1 MTSFK
6 RKVQKVSETL
16 DNLDKET
23 MRKWVVTQRMGRGN
37 GGYFPFAKDFM
48 NKLSFDQ
55 TITHPFFFFLTQND
69 GLNGY
74 TFCWLVLP
82 AVYYLYKGRTVV
94 VLFNTWYFDIKCSPA
109 NAK

>member
-1 MTSFK
+1 MGVSFLPQLYYK
-6 RKVQKVSETL
+6 FQKKVHKVSETL

-55 TITHPFFFFLTQND
+55 TITHPFFLSHSE
-69 GLNGY
+69 
-74 TFCWLVLP
+74 
-82 AVYYLYKGRTVV
+82 RR
-94 VLFNTWYFDIKCSPA
+94 S
-109 NAK
+109 

>member
-1 MTSFK
+1 MYYKLQKSPE
-6 RKVQKVSETL
+6 KVSETL

-74 TFCWLVLP
+74 TFCWLVLLVQRP
-82 AVYYLYKGRTVV
+82 NGGSAFQHLV
-94 VLFNTWYFDIKCSPA
+94 F
-109 NAK
+109 